1 MASWKLTPQILLMAQ
16 HNETGNKA
24 EEMAASFLSKKGY
37 QILDRNYVSGKGEI
51 DIIATKDNWLIFVEV
66 RARSEVLHG
75 FPEQTISKAK
85 ASLIMKTAENYVY
98 QKDWRGKIRF
108 DIIAIIVGQ
117 NYEIRQFEDVFF

>member
-1 MASWKLTPQILLMAQ
+1 MAQ

-24 EEMAASFLSKKGY
+24 EEIAADFLIKKGY
-37 QILDRNYVSGKGEI
+37 TILTRNYVFGKGEI
-51 DIIATKDNWLIFVEV
+51 DIIAKKDNWLIFVEV
-66 RARSEVLHG
+66 RARTEVIYG

-108 DIIAIIVGQ
+108 DIIAIIVGK
-117 NYEIRQFEDVFF
+117 NFEIRHFEDVFF

>member
-1 MASWKLTPQILLMAQ
+1 MAV
-16 HNETGNKA
+16 E
-24 EEMAASFLSKKGY
+24 FLIKKGY
-37 QILDRNYVSGKGEI
+37 NILTRNYVFGKGEI
-51 DIIATKDNWLIFVEV
+51 DIIAEKDNWMIFVEV
-66 RARSEVLHG
+66 RARTEVIYG

-117 NYEIRQFEDVFF
+117 NFEIRQFEDVFF

>member
-1 MASWKLTPQILLMAQ
+1 MAV
-16 HNETGNKA
+16 E
-24 EEMAASFLSKKGY
+24 FLQKKGY
-37 QILDRNYVSGKGEI
+37 TILQRNYVFGKGEI
-51 DIIATKDNWLIFVEV
+51 DIITEKDNWLVFVEV
-66 RARSEVLHG
+66 RARTEVIYG

-117 NYEIRQFEDVFF
+117 NFEIRQFEDVFF

>member
-1 MASWKLTPQILLMAQ
+1 MAQ

-24 EEMAASFLSKKGY
+24 EEMAATFLQKEGY
-37 QILDRNYVSGKGEI
+37 MILDRNYVFGKGEI
-51 DIIATKDNWLIFVEV
+51 DIIAQKDNWLIFVEV
-66 RARSEVLHG
+66 RARTEVIYG

-108 DIIAIIVGQ
+108 DIIAIIVGE
-117 NYEIRQFEDVFF
+117 NFEIRQFEDVFF

>member
-1 MASWKLTPQILLMAQ
+1 MAQ
-16 HNETGNKA
+16 HNDTGNQA
-24 EEMAASFLSKKGY
+24 EEMAAKFLSQKGY
-37 QILDRNYVSGKGEI
+37 EIRDRNYVFGKGEI
-51 DIIATKDNWLIFVEV
+51 DIIAQKEDWLVFVEV

-108 DIIAIIVGQ
+108 DIIAIVVGQ
-117 NYEIRQFEDVFF
+117 EFEIRHFEDVFF

>member
-1 MASWKLTPQILLMAQ
+1 MAQ

-24 EEMAASFLSKKGY
+24 EEMAADFLLKKGY
-37 QILDRNYVSGKGEI
+37 NILQRNYVFGKGEI
-51 DIIATKDNWLIFVEV
+51 DIITEKDNWLIFVEV
-66 RARSEVLHG
+66 RARTEVLYG

-108 DIIAIIVGQ
+108 DIIAIIFKPIF
-117 NYEIRQFEDVFF
+117 EIRQFEDVFF

>member
-1 MASWKLTPQILLMAQ
+1 MAQ
-16 HNETGNKA
+16 HNDTGNKA
-24 EEMAASFLSKKGY
+24 EEMAATFLQKKGY
-37 QILDRNYVSGKGEI
+37 EILDKNYVFGKGEI
-51 DIIATKDNWLIFVEV
+51 DIIALKDNWLVFVEV
-66 RARSEVLHG
+66 RARSEVVYG

-117 NYEIRQFEDVFF
+117 NFEIRQFEDVFF